1 MCILCHSHYSNSHF
15 KLLKLT
21 IEAEDNAT
29 FIFHVTFI
37 CDGRL
42 AFTLINYSI
51 LIYGRI
57 THSRAGVHILYVTAY
72 HLHF

>member
-1 MCILCHSHYSNSHF
+1 MWTLGHSHHTNSHF
-15 KLLKLT
+15 KILKLT
-21 IEAEDNAT
+21 IEAEDNALLY
-29 FIFHVTFI
+29 FK

-72 HLHF
+72 HNRVV